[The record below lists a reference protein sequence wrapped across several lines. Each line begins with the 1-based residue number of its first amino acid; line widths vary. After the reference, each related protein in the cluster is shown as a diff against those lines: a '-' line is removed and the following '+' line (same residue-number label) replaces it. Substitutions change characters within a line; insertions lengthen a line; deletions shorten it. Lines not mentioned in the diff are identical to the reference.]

1 MNRRTQIQGYLL
13 KLGFILVIY
22 IYQSL
27 TFAYSIIDLNRLP
40 FRNKVELVGKQKPDF
55 KSNNLD
61 YFSYKQY
68 LSDLF
73 SSNAQILVHRL
84 YCEESVNLY
93 NQEIKV
99 RLAHSRRLFDNEIL
113 PILNKNISL
122 KFFHLF
128 KTEMLIYSV

>member
-22 IYQSL
+22 IHQSL

-55 KSNNLD
+55 KSNILD

-73 SSNAQILVHRL
+73 SSNAQILNHHL
-84 YCEESVNLY
+84 YCKEFVNLY

-99 RLAHSRRLFDNEIL
+99 RLARSRRLFDNEIL

-128 KTEMLIYSV
+128 KTEMLIYSA